1 VDSVPAVLCAVALAE
16 CLTAAGDVAAAER
29 LLSESVP
36 VRRVDRPCRFPC
48 HFQPNGEPKHVA
60 P

>member
-1 VDSVPAVLCAVALAE
+1 MDSVPAVLCAVALAE

-36 VRRVDRPCRFPC
+36 VRPCRSFRRHGVWPSRW
-48 HFQPNGEPKHVA
+48 EPRESPH
-60 P
+60 